1 MTSRYG
7 DFSTGLLKTNL
18 HLKIHSKNSRKL
30 NYYISTCTKNCTTLK
45 KWWMEATL
53 YAVVRKDGDFG
64 AATVCF
70 SDFDWRLDL
79 DFPAAGCYATR
90 STRLHAWGCWFSW
103 WGKGGFLNAVLNMK
117 GLHDGKAEMYFEFMT
132 RWRSRFSY
140 LRLEVWAYDC
150 ARDVRV
156 NRCFQLFSGDFLW
169 VLEGVLIDRMGGGMQ
184 ILTTNILLLYLAQ
197 ILTTDLW
204 SPP

>member
-1 MTSRYG
+1 MTSQYV
-7 DFSTGLLKTNL
+7 DFSTAPLKTNL
-18 HLKIHSKNSRKL
+18 HLRIHSKNSIVHIL
-30 NYYISTCTKNCTTLK
+30 YYHILLHVPKCTTLK
-45 KWWMEATL
+45 IWWMEATL

-90 STRLHAWGCWFSW
+90 STRPHAWGCWFSW
-103 WGKGGFLNAVLNMK
+103 WGKDGFLKAALNMK
-117 GLHDGKAEMYFEFMT
+117 GLDDGKAEMYFEFMA

-140 LRLEVWAYDC
+140 LRLEVWAYDH

-169 VLEGVLIDRMGGGMQ
+169 FLGRCFDR
-184 ILTTNILLLYLAQ
+184 
-197 ILTTDLW
+197 
-204 SPP
+204 